1 MRRHY
6 LLLLFATF
14 FDLITRRRRLERRN
28 AAKELRVA
36 SLAMQKSTAMFVC
49 RFSFS
54 VVVCFVKQARLPAAP
69 LLLLSLSPR
78 PFLLS
83 FHLSA
88 GKCHLTLFFLPH
100 DFSGFVFP
108 FICITNYAGSRC
120 STFPPL
126 QSFFSPFIYWQLQ
139 ASGGRRF
146 LSPLSLCFSISS
158 CCKHRLTIQ
167 LFFIFLFCL
176 LQSSTAAATV
186 PHPSGWGSVAVATT
200 TVTKKIN
207 LHAASSTRPRW
218 QHCIKHT
225 NTLTQTYARE
235 REQKS
240 TIIVCLL
247 QWVGSPTLSLFC
259 SLRRSNCSQ
268 KYEWLWT
275 VWAQLGKYFKILS
288 TIKRVNNFLW
298 FSSIIVHLP
307 YSLSLCL
314 HILFC

>member
-1 MRRHY
+1 MSFINNGNS
-6 LLLLFATF
+6 LLSK
-14 FDLITRRRRLERRN
+14 RQQQQQQQQ
-28 AAKELRVA
+28 
-36 SLAMQKSTAMFVC
+36 SLHIKVNFPA
-49 RFSFS
+49 
-54 VVVCFVKQARLPAAP
+54 LDAAP
-69 LLLLSLSPR
+69 LFVTALCHLLWFDYQKEEAWEEECGKGTPRCFVGYAETNGNVCVSFLIFCRCLFCKTGTSTGGAPSPSLSLSLSPR

-120 STFPPL
+120 STFPL
-126 QSFFSPFIYWQLQ
+126 SNLSSLLLFIGNCKRLVVAGFSL
-139 ASGGRRF
+139 
-146 LSPLSLCFSISS
+146 LSLSLSISS

-207 LHAASSTRPRW
+207 LHAASSARPRW

-225 NTLTQTYARE
+225 NTLTHTHMPE
-235 REQKS
+235 RENRRAQLLF
-240 TIIVCLL
+240 VCCNELAL
-247 QWVGSPTLSLFC
+247 PLSLSFALC
-259 SLRRSNCSQ
+259 AGQTVPKNMNDCEQFERS
-268 KYEWLWT
+268 
-275 VWAQLGKYFKILS
+275 
-288 TIKRVNNFLW
+288 
-298 FSSIIVHLP
+298 
-307 YSLSLCL
+307 
-314 HILFC
+314 